1 MKNTVIAKP
10 TMRSKL
16 RLALGKAYHT
26 LLRFIQWK
34 KHEPYARSFSNKKLP
49 EVHFKH
55 KTILLRKLKDVD
67 MKYQYSKII
76 NLKIAVSQIN
86 GIVIHP
92 GETFSFWK
100 AIGKPTYNKG
110 YVDGIVIAGGTVTY
124 GVGGGLCQLSNLI
137 YWMALHTPLQV
148 IERHR
153 HGYDVFPDS
162 NRTQPFGSGATCFY
176 PYGDLMIYNGTNADF
191 QLCVEVGDEYLE
203 GEWRSDISP
212 EYKYEIVEKN
222 HIMKGEYW
230 GGISR
235 HNELYRLI
243 YDQYDNF
250 LFEELVAENHALM
263 MYSPFISESA
273 GTVVTMKN
281 EQSPTMSLP
290 EI

>member
-10 TMRSKL
+10 TIRSKL
-16 RLALGKAYHT
+16 RLALGKTYYT

-34 KHEPYARSFSNKKLP
+34 KHEPYAESFNNNKLP

-110 YVDGIVIAGGTVTY
+110 YVDGIVIAGGAVTY

-137 YWMALHTPLQV
+137 YWMTLHTPLQV

-176 PYGDLMIYNGTNADF
+176 PYGDLMIYNGTKSDF

-203 GEWRSDISP
+203 GEWRSDTSP

-263 MYSPFISESA
+263 MYSPFISESY
-273 GTVVTMKN
+273 N
-281 EQSPTMSLP
+281 
-290 EI
+290 